1 MNGHGVIAAL
11 PTGYRI
17 SLNNE
22 LIQFAMQNA
31 IVIYIYMVIVVKPL
45 NVIINQQ
52 IRRYMYC
59 CTVTKI
65 LTSQFSVYI

>member
-11 PTGYRI
+11 PTGYGI

-22 LIQFAMQNA
+22 LIQFAKQNA
-31 IVIYIYMVIVVKPL
+31 MVIVVKPL
-45 NVIINQQ
+45 KVIINQQ

-65 LTSQFSVYI
+65 LT